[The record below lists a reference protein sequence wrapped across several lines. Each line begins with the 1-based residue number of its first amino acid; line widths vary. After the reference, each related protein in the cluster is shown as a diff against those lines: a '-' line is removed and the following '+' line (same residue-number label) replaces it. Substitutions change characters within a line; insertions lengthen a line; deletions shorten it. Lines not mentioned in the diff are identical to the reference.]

1 MRRALSDTIAFIS
14 FLLVITATVFWSRS
28 YQFDHSHPGESLN
41 FRLTDPLWWVIS
53 HRGTL
58 TLCRQNGREWGQEF
72 GKIEGFGFRFGGL
85 KGPKGSLV
93 NLGVPYWFVVGA
105 AATPPGIWWLRRRR
119 DWRKRCRADRGLC
132 RRCGYD
138 IRASPGRCSE
148 CGTAIA
154 IPAGDPGC

>member
-41 FRLTDPLWWVIS
+41 FRRTDPLWWVIS

-72 GKIEGFGFRFGGL
+72 GKIEGFGFRFGGAQRAERVAVEP
-85 KGPKGSLV
+85 GGAVLV
-93 NLGVPYWFVVGA
+93 RCQRGGDAAGDLVAA
-105 AATPPGIWWLRRRR
+105 AATRLAKTLASRP
-119 DWRKRCRADRGLC
+119 RAVSAVRV
-132 RRCGYD
+132 
-138 IRASPGRCSE
+138 
-148 CGTAIA
+148 
-154 IPAGDPGC
+154 